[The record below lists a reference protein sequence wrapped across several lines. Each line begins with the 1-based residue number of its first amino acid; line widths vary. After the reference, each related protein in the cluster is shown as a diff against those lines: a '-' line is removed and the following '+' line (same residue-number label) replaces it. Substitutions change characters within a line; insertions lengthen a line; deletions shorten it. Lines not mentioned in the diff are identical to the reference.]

1 MPVPSPYKV
10 SLGEYVLVVSRKG
23 GTNPHLLKVSDLKE
37 GKIEPIMLNNEG
49 VTGGTFPIHSGAVI
63 KGHTYVSNLSGGGK
77 WSPLKIYYYET
88 PTSAPEVILNVTL
101 DTIDGANSRHGDN
114 ASFNLDENGNGYVF
128 FGNNA
133 ATDVLRFTIR
143 NWKEIDP
150 ASATVLGSD
159 SKANSYITVNRI
171 WGTDSYIFGGIYMA
185 PKIVDESMSV
195 QYALKPTSV
204 AAQST
209 ACQII
214 SFNGERYLVTMTAGR
229 TEDVTPTMNVY
240 DITKGGDTLTD
251 CLAKFEEGD
260 RKPVYSFIL
269 GGGKSISPGTN
280 LNYYIE
286 KDAEGKDSKLYL
298 FAARCDSGFA
308 ICEFP
313 IKVALDD

>member
-1 MPVPSPYKV
+1 
-10 SLGEYVLVVSRKG
+10 
-23 GTNPHLLKVSDLKE
+23 
-37 GKIEPIMLNNEG
+37 
-49 VTGGTFPIHSGAVI
+49 
-63 KGHTYVSNLSGGGK
+63 
-77 WSPLKIYYYET
+77 
-88 PTSAPEVILNVTL
+88 
-101 DTIDGANSRHGDN
+101 
-114 ASFNLDENGNGYVF
+114 
-128 FGNNA
+128 
-133 ATDVLRFTIR
+133 
-143 NWKEIDP
+143 
-150 ASATVLGSD
+150 
-159 SKANSYITVNRI
+159 
-171 WGTDSYIFGGIYMA
+171 MA

-251 CLAKFEEGD
+251 CLAKFEEGE

-286 KDAEGKDSKLYL
+286 KDAAGKDSKLYL